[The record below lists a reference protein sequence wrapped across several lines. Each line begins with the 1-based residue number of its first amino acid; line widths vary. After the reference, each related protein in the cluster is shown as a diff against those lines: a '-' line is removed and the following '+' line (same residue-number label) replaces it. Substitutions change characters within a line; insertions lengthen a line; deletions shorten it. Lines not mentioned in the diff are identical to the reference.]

1 MLPLAVSLPKIL
13 FCGFS
18 KQVRIYFLYARG
30 VLAGSAARGGVVGSR
45 TVGLVASSSV
55 SRGLFA
61 ADFGGSIAGGE
72 LIVPAILFGGLSYA
86 ESRVGKLTAGSF
98 LVGSLIVPSGL
109 SFGVRMRASPTAIRS
124 LGVLGAGGR
133 VFDVA
138 DCDGRLCVGE
148 GMVLVTAAGGAI
160 PDPGN
165 DRAAG
170 VVLLGPVDC
179 FLVGFVVV
187 SGRLRVEGRRVVR
200 PAAGSGLG
208 DASSRRGVLG
218 ATGGGG
224 GESAFSACS
233 SVLSSAAKHY

>member
-1 MLPLAVSLPKIL
+1 MQGLKTYTGEFLELLGDTVDSGVP
-13 FCGFS
+13 GFG
-18 KQVRIYFLYARG
+18 RG

-109 SFGVRMRASPTAIRS
+109 SFGVRMRASPTAVRS

-160 PDPGN
+160 PDP
-165 DRAAG
+165 
-170 VVLLGPVDC
+170 
-179 FLVGFVVV
+179 
-187 SGRLRVEGRRVVR
+187 GRRVVR